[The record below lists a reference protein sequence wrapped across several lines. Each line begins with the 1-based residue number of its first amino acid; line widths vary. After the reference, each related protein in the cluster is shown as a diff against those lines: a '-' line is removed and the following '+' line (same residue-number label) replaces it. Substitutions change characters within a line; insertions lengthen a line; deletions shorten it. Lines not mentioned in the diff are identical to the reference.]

1 MINLEPQR
9 KPFKICFLIIESGS
23 SDVKD
28 IVPKANKQPER

>member
-1 MINLEPQR
+1 MIKQKPKR

-23 SDVKD
+23 RDVKD